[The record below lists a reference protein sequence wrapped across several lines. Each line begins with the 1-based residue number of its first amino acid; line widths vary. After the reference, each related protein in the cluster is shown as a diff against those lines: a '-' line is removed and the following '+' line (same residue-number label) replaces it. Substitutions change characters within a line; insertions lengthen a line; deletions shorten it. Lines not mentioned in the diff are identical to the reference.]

1 MSLDEHRYALT
12 VRWTGNLGEGTASY
26 RGYSRDHDIEIPGLP
41 VLRGSADP
49 TFHGDR
55 NRYNPEQLLLAALSQ
70 CHMLSFLHVAMKHGV
85 VVTAYEDRAE
95 GLMRTN
101 RDGSGQFESV
111 MLKPRVTLASQWR
124 RKSWRNC
131 TPGRTAFAS
140 SRGASTSRCCTSRTR
155 WSTAKRTEG
164 AGRPGLAVQPGC
176 PPPDA
181 RRATPRR

>member
-41 VLRGSADP
+41 VLQGSADP

-55 NRYNPEQLLLAALSQ
+55 SRYNPEQLLLAALSQ
-70 CHMLSFLHVAMKHGV
+70 CHMLSFLHVAVKRGV
-85 VVTAYEDRAE
+85 VVTAYEDRAA

-111 MLKPRVTLASQWR
+111 TLKPLVTTEVPVAGELLEELHAEANKVCFIARSV
-124 RKSWRNC
+124 NFPVLHE
-131 TPGRTAFAS
+131 PGAAV
-140 SRGASTSRCCTSRTR
+140 APQ
-155 WSTAKRTEG
+155 
-164 AGRPGLAVQPGC
+164 AGQAG
-176 PPPDA
+176 
-181 RRATPRR
+181 

>member
-55 NRYNPEQLLLAALSQ
+55 SRYNPEQLLLAALSQ
-70 CHMLSFLHVAMKHGV
+70 CHMLSFLHVAVQQGV

-101 RDGSGQFESV
+101 RDGSGQFESAT
-111 MLKPRVTLASQWR
+111 LRPRVTVAAPAAEELLAELHAGANRVCFIARSV
-124 RKSWRNC
+124 NF
-131 TPGRTAFAS
+131 PVLHEPTARVLGPS
-140 SRGASTSRCCTSRTR
+140 
-155 WSTAKRTEG
+155 
-164 AGRPGLAVQPGC
+164 
-176 PPPDA
+176 D
-181 RRATPRR
+181 

>member
-1 MSLDEHRYALT
+1 MSLNEHRYALT
-12 VRWTGNLGEGTASY
+12 VRWTGNLGDGTASY

-70 CHMLSFLHVAMKHGV
+70 CHMLSFLHVAVQHGV

-111 MLKPRVTLASQWR
+111 TLRPLVTLAATVSGQLLGQLHAEANKVCFIAR
-124 RKSWRNC
+124 SVNFPVLHEPAAALGPR
-131 TPGRTAFAS
+131 
-140 SRGASTSRCCTSRTR
+140 
-155 WSTAKRTEG
+155 EG
-164 AGRPGLAVQPGC
+164 
-176 PPPDA
+176 
-181 RRATPRR
+181 

>member
-26 RGYSRDHDIEIPGLP
+26 RGYSRDHDVEIPGLP

-70 CHMLSFLHVAMKHGV
+70 CHMLSFLHVAVKHGV

-111 MLKPRVTLASQWR
+111 TLKPRVTLAA
-124 RKSWRNC
+124 
-131 TPGRTAFAS
+131 PAAEELMEELHA
-140 SRGASTSRCCTSRTR
+140 GANRVCFIARSVNFPVRHEPSVVV
-155 WSTAKRTEG
+155 G
-164 AGRPGLAVQPGC
+164 GQAG
-176 PPPDA
+176 
-181 RRATPRR
+181 

>member
-41 VLRGSADP
+41 VLQGSADP

-55 NRYNPEQLLLAALSQ
+55 TRYNPEQLLLAALSQ
-70 CHMLSFLHVAMKHGV
+70 CHMLSFLHVAVKHGV
-85 VVTAYEDRAE
+85 VVTAYEDQAE

-111 MLKPRVTLASQWR
+111 TLKPRVTLAAPAAGELMEELHAAANTVCFIARSV
-124 RKSWRNC
+124 NF
-131 TPGRTAFAS
+131 PVLHEP
-140 SRGASTSRCCTSRTR
+140 STVV
-155 WSTAKRTEG
+155 EG
-164 AGRPGLAVQPGC
+164 QPG
-176 PPPDA
+176 
-181 RRATPRR
+181 

>member
-12 VRWTGNLGEGTASY
+12 VRWTGNLGPGTASY
-26 RGYSRDHDIEIPGLP
+26 RGYSRDHDVEIPGLP
-41 VLRGSADP
+41 VLKGSADP

-70 CHMLSFLHVAMKHGV
+70 CHMLSFLHVAVKQGV

-111 MLKPRVTLASQWR
+111 TLRPLVT
-124 RKSWRNC
+124 
-131 TPGRTAFAS
+131 TAAHVSVEVLEELHAQANKVCFIARS
-140 SRGASTSRCCTSRTR
+140 VNFPVLHEPA
-155 WSTAKRTEG
+155 A
-164 AGRPGLAVQPGC
+164 AVGP
-176 PPPDA
+176 
-181 RRATPRR
+181 RRAEDG